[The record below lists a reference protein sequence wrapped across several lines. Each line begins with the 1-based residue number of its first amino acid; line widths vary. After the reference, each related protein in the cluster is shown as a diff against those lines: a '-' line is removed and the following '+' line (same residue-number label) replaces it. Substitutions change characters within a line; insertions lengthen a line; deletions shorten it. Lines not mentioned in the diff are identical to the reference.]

1 MYLLTKRVAIPWI
14 ILFSLV
20 FFPVEIMFLIANL
33 SKLQHGGW
41 ITLVIGILLSAAMYV
56 WHKGKQIQKKFIIN
70 IPLKDQVPVLQQLSR
85 DKEIPKY
92 ATHLIYLSNAENENM
107 VEEKSISSILKA
119 PIKKADIYWFVHI
132 NVTDEPYTMEYKVK
146 MLVPNDIY
154 HLTFNLGFRVQ
165 PKVDRFFRTVVEEL
179 TASGELVLEKTPD
192 LKYSLNIIG
201 DHKFILGDSFLS
213 YDNKLSQ
220 WKNLLLKSY
229 YSLKKIAVREEENF
243 GLDKS
248 NVLVEQ
254 YPLVVVPIGNIYL
267 KRLVN
272 LEEND

>member
-1 MYLLTKRVAIPWI
+1 
-14 ILFSLV
+14 
-20 FFPVEIMFLIANL
+20 
-33 SKLQHGGW
+33 
-41 ITLVIGILLSAAMYV
+41 
-56 WHKGKQIQKKFIIN
+56 
-70 IPLKDQVPVLQQLSR
+70 
-85 DKEIPKY
+85 
-92 ATHLIYLSNAENENM
+92 
-107 VEEKSISSILKA
+107 
-119 PIKKADIYWFVHI
+119 
-132 NVTDEPYTMEYKVK
+132 MEYKVK

-179 TASGELVLEKTPD
+179 TTSGELVLEKTPD
-192 LKYSLNIIG
+192 LKYSLNLIG

-243 GLDKS
+243 GLDES
-248 NVLVEQ
+248 NVLVEK
-254 YPLVVVPIGNIYL
+254 YPLVVAPVGNIYL

-272 LEEND
+272 QEENA

>member
-1 MYLLTKRVAIPWI
+1 
-14 ILFSLV
+14 
-20 FFPVEIMFLIANL
+20 
-33 SKLQHGGW
+33 
-41 ITLVIGILLSAAMYV
+41 
-56 WHKGKQIQKKFIIN
+56 
-70 IPLKDQVPVLQQLSR
+70 
-85 DKEIPKY
+85 
-92 ATHLIYLSNAENENM
+92 
-107 VEEKSISSILKA
+107 
-119 PIKKADIYWFVHI
+119 
-132 NVTDEPYTMEYKVK
+132 
-146 MLVPNDIY
+146 
-154 HLTFNLGFRVQ
+154 
-165 PKVDRFFRTVVEEL
+165 
-179 TASGELVLEKTPD
+179 LEKTPD

-243 GLDKS
+243 WLDKS